1 MRNFLLKFDIGWFYL
16 CAGCLLL
23 WAAIVLPPT
32 QELESLQER
41 LTIIQQE
48 HETMTYQIDQFQLFY
63 DALSAREPELIKRVV
78 HMQTNGDAKGDFVVF
93 DPNAAKTPLEWV
105 KRRTAQ
111 PLTIVPTPEKDSML
125 EILIAG
131 DQRLWVAGLGGLIL
145 FVGLVQRV

>member
-1 MRNFLLKFDIGWFYL
+1 
-16 CAGCLLL
+16 
-23 WAAIVLPPT
+23 
-32 QELESLQER
+32 
-41 LTIIQQE
+41 
-48 HETMTYQIDQFQLFY
+48 MTYQIDQFQLFY